1 MKYSPRFPKQVP
13 LCWLSCKTAS
23 SFPHQPQATLASLQ
37 PRSEFQ
43 FTALTCG
50 QLYLDCKVMRGD
62 CCTFSIAVVLPML
75 ANTPELFLSSKK
87 CLTLTS
93 TPCNGSAGRRSPGLW
108 ASDLQILL
116 LQPSWQWFARKRCIL
131 TGLLHKDLLITSTHD
146 RCEPLG
152 WAEESST
159 AGTFKEW
166 SLKDHYRAG
175 VQEETSA
182 FQHGDA
188 LGPDPA
194 TLTSSQGKEERNL

>member
-1 MKYSPRFPKQVP
+1 MMKYSPRFPKQVP

-23 SFPHQPQATLASLQ
+23 SFPHRPQVTLASLQ
-37 PRSEFQ
+37 PPSEFQ
-43 FTALTCG
+43 FTTLTCG

-116 LQPSWQWFARKRCIL
+116 LQPSWQWFARKN
-131 TGLLHKDLLITSTHD
+131 
-146 RCEPLG
+146 
-152 WAEESST
+152 A
-159 AGTFKEW
+159 
-166 SLKDHYRAG
+166 
-175 VQEETSA
+175 
-182 FQHGDA
+182 
-188 LGPDPA
+188 
-194 TLTSSQGKEERNL
+194 SSQVSCTKTYSSLVPMTDVNHLAVERRAALLGLSKSDH